1 MGQLEDNLKLG
12 LEAVKYAK
20 GQVRR
25 SGNQHYYKSSS
36 PFKETKR
43 NEFLLSAT
51 RGGSY
56 KLDVDDETG
65 DYSWE
70 KDAQMS
76 QRRNQIEQIIASSD
90 PQHIKDKKIDKCIK
104 QWGKSY
110 FRNWDMFDEVGNGK
124 YKSRWDTMTPE
135 QRLHKMSKKTG
146 IAPNDIITASQKD
159 DKSEIDGMFN
169 LFKTQLHAQ
178 DAKKFG
184 TGNCGEKAEV
194 AALYLLNRTP
204 GGLRISLYRLD
215 PKHKG
220 VTGIITRSG
229 GDHAFCVLGH
239 TAVADDISA
248 LGPNAIIVDGWMND
262 AYPAQK
268 YLSLKHGI
276 NYNNERINIKQH
288 TIRSMVCCSY
298 RSHIQCFR
306 DFGIPP
312 AGPQTIP
319 ASTVT
324 RTKF

>member
-1 MGQLEDNLKLG
+1 MAQLEENLKLG

-25 SGNQHYYKSSS
+25 SGNQHYYKSMT
-36 PFKETKR
+36 PFKDVKR

-51 RGGSY
+51 RGGSWI
-56 KLDVDDETG
+56 G
-65 DYSWE
+65 DLNDKGEIFYT
-70 KDAQMS
+70 KDNLMS
-76 QRRNQIEQIIASSD
+76 QRRKEIEQIIASSD
-90 PQHIKDKKIDKCIK
+90 PQSVKDKKIDKCIK
-104 QWGKSY
+104 DWGKDY
-110 FRNWDMFDEVGNGK
+110 FSGWDLLSRPGK
-124 YKSRWDTMTPE
+124 DGQYNSRWQTLNGPE
-135 QRLHKMSKKTG
+135 QIRKMAKKTG
-146 IAPNDIITASQKD
+146 YDPQDIYDAAV
-159 DKSEIDGMFN
+159 DGDQ
-169 LFKTQLHAQ
+169 TQWNEMYNFFVTKVHS
-178 DAKKFG
+178 DNAKKFG

-194 AALYLLNRTP
+194 AALYLLDRTP
-204 GGLRISLYRLD
+204 GGLRISLYQLD

-220 VTGIITRSG
+220 VTGIVTGAG

-239 TAVADDISA
+239 NTVAADIGS

-268 YLSLKHGI
+268 YLSLKHGL

-288 TIRSMVCCSY
+288 TTRSMVCCSY

-312 AGPQTIP
+312 AGPGTIP
-319 ASTVT
+319 RPTLS